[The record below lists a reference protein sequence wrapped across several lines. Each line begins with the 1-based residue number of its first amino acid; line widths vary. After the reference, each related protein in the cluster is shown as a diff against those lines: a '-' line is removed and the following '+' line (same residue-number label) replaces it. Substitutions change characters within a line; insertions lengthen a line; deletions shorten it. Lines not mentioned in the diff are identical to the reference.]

1 MTLLAAHASLA
12 QERPNIALILS
23 DDQGW
28 YGLSVQ
34 MHPDLPNSRS
44 DFFHTP
50 RLEELA
56 SQGMRFSD
64 AYAPSP
70 ACSPTRLSIQNGMNP
85 ATNRRTK
92 AEPIATAINNFP
104 LVPPN
109 HAYPLVIR
117 RARHHHRRGPAGSRL
132 PDRALWQVAPRPRR
146 TARSARLRRVRRA
159 GRQRACLEL
168 G

>member
-1 MTLLAAHASLA
+1 MTLLAGNASLA
-12 QERPNIALILS
+12 QERPNNALIIS

-64 AYAPSP
+64 AYAPS
-70 ACSPTRLSIQNGMNP
+70 G
-85 ATNRRTK
+85 
-92 AEPIATAINNFP
+92 FP
-104 LVPPN
+104 G
-109 HAYPLVIR
+109 
-117 RARHHHRRGPAGSRL
+117 RARRGADPNVIVPLNTTFDPERL
-132 PDRALWQVAPRPRR
+132 YFP
-146 TARSARLRRVRRA
+146 
-159 GRQRACLEL
+159 E
-168 G
+168 

>member
-1 MTLLAAHASLA
+1 MTLLATNASLA

-70 ACSPTRLSIQNGMNP
+70 ACSPTRTTIRQS
-85 ATNRRTK
+85 
-92 AEPIATAINNFP
+92 
-104 LVPPN
+104 
-109 HAYPLVIR
+109 R
-117 RARHHHRRGPAGSRL
+117 RAFPAVQEGERIRMSLFPSTPPSTRNACTF
-132 PDRALWQVAPRPRR
+132 PSDN
-146 TARSARLRRVRRA
+146 RS
-159 GRQRACLEL
+159 G
-168 G
+168 